1 VRDYSQSL
9 RLGSLIVR
17 SPSNSFNTLM
27 LNYAGLQT
35 ALETRFLTIDSN
47 SVFLTL
53 ASALRGVEIFSI
65 DGTVNHG
72 ALSEVSATNVSV
84 GTYHGGVYNLS
95 NGVLTVSNLQI
106 GASVPLGAAFNQEGG
121 SNRTDL
127 LQIWNG
133 TYFLNN
139 GDLRLGRATIAGTDA
154 LFYQRSGQATATRVT
169 LGLAGT
175 GYLGRYTLADG
186 ILSVGQLE
194 VGTQLYDYYR
204 GDGYFEQSGGSNFVG
219 TLRVGDFGS
228 HGPSYGDSGRY
239 DLHGGLLVTSN
250 TMIGVGLSGFYQT
263 GGDHIVNGQLN
274 VHGYY
279 DGPPTASAAFYGH
292 YQLDGGRLFA
302 KSVYVRVG
310 GIQHS
315 IGTNEVSG
323 DLVLEQD
330 QFANGWY
337 SLDGGRVVTS
347 NTLVIGSYE
356 GRFQLS
362 SGVHEVRGLLD
373 LHATLQ
379 PAVRYM
385 IQSGDLFVQNIR
397 VSTNSDFRH
406 WGGTVHH
413 TGRLVLEGGTWESAP
428 GDHRLGVLKLNSSS
442 VESTLFFRD
451 PNSTLRFARSASEPW
466 APDARLVII
475 HWGGSNEGW
484 PRVFFG
490 TNSAGLTSQQLSQI
504 RFRDP
509 YDPSADRVA
518 HIRATG
524 QVVPVPNNTALISG
538 RTGNRMVLQWPA
550 DYGFTLETSTNITGP
565 FSPVIGATAPH
576 TNQIVPGQRRFFRL
590 RR

>member
-1 VRDYSQSL
+1 
-9 RLGSLIVR
+9 
-17 SPSNSFNTLM
+17 M

-53 ASALRGVEIFSI
+53 ASALRGVERFWV

-72 ALSEVSATNVSV
+72 AMSEVRATNVSV
-84 GTYHGGVYNLS
+84 GIYHGGVYNLS
-95 NGVLTVSNLQI
+95 NGVLSVSNLQI

-121 SNRTDL
+121 SNRIDL

-139 GDLRLGRATIAGTDA
+139 GDLQLGTTTIGGTDA
-154 LFYQRSGQATATRVT
+154 LFYQSGGQASAAAVT
-169 LGLAGT
+169 LGLTGT
-175 GYLGRYTLADG
+175 GYNGTYLLAG
-186 ILSVGQLE
+186 GFLNVAQLTI
-194 VGTQLYDYYR
+194 GTQLYAYYR
-204 GDGYFEQSGGSNFVG
+204 GDGYFEQTGGSNRVG
-219 TLRVGDFGS
+219 ILRVGDFGS
-228 HGPSYGDSGRY
+228 HEPDYVHSGRY
-239 DLHGGLLVTSN
+239 DLRGGLLVTSN
-250 TMIGVGLSGFYQT
+250 AMIGAGLPGLYQT
-263 GGDHIVNGQLN
+263 GGDHVVNGALT
-274 VHGYY
+274 VRGYF
-279 DGPPTASAAFYGH
+279 DAQPSAGAYYGH
-292 YQLDGGRLFA
+292 YGLHGGRLFA
-302 KSVYVRVG
+302 KSIYIRVG

-315 IGTNEVSG
+315 IGTNEVAG

-347 NTLVIGSYE
+347 NTLVIGSYD
-356 GRFQLS
+356 GRFHLS

-373 LHATLQ
+373 LHATLE

-385 IQSGDLFVQNIR
+385 IEGGELFVQNIR
-397 VSTNSDFRH
+397 VSTNNHVRH

-413 TGRLVLEGGTWESAP
+413 TGRLVLEGGSWESAP
-428 GDHRLGVLKLNSSS
+428 GDQRVGVLKLNSSS
-442 VESTLFFRD
+442 VPSELFFRD
-451 PNSTLRFARSASEPW
+451 ANSSLRFARSAGEPW
-466 APDARLVII
+466 APDARLIII
-475 HWGGSNEGW
+475 HWGGSFQGW

-490 TNSAGLTSQQLSQI
+490 TNSGGLTSQQLSQI
-504 RFRDP
+504 RFHDP
-509 YDPSADRVA
+509 YDPTPDRIA

-524 QVVPVPNNTALISG
+524 EVVPVPNNATLTSS
-538 RTGNRMVLQWPA
+538 RTGNRMVLRWPT

-565 FSPVIGATAPH
+565 FSTVIGATTPH